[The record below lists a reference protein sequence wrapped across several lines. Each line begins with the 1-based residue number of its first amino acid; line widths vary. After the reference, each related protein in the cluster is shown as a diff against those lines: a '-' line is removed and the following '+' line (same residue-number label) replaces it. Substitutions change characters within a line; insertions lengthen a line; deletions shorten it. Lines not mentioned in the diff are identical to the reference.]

1 MRRLNID
8 IIGISE
14 VRWPDPGDFWSDE
27 YRFIHTGSENG
38 HTGVGIIMNKKCGES
53 VISYYQCTDRIIMVK
68 INTKPA
74 ITTIIQVYMPTSS
87 HNDEEVE
94 ETYDK
99 IDEIM
104 AMTKAGENVI
114 ILGDW
119 NAAVGEGKESN
130 ITGSY
135 GLGTRN
141 EREERLIQFCTQHK
155 LTIANT
161 FFQHHKR
168 RLYTWKRPGDTAI
181 YQIDYII
188 TKQRFKNQIKQ
199 CKTYPGADIDSDH
212 NLIIMETNLKY
223 KKIKKGVFTNKWNL
237 EVFKKDEK
245 RIEFKEKCKKALNN
259 I

>member
-38 HTGVGIIMNKKCGES
+38 HTGVGIIMNKRCGES

-119 NAAVGEGKESN
+119 NAAVGEGKESY

-141 EREERLIQFCTQHK
+141 ERGERLIKFCTQHK

-161 FFQHHKR
+161 FFQHHKKD
-168 RLYTWKRPGDTAI
+168 YIPGRGREIQRDIKSITLLLNNALKIKLNNAKLILVLILTAI
-181 YQIDYII
+181 TI
-188 TKQRFKNQIKQ
+188 
-199 CKTYPGADIDSDH
+199 
-212 NLIIMETNLKY
+212 
-223 KKIKKGVFTNKWNL
+223 
-237 EVFKKDEK
+237 
-245 RIEFKEKCKKALNN
+245 
-259 I
+259 